1 MTPLPS
7 AAAHLTLDPP
17 TTDETLATIFAAQR
31 RAPDQTP
38 AQVQSQREAGAAL
51 IAALRPRDPIEAAY
65 ATRAAAAHYGS
76 MECFRRAMFPDTP
89 DNAAIRW
96 HGKAVALSRM
106 NTEMVR
112 TLRECQAA
120 TSQVQPH
127 PAARPTVPP
136 LPAPAAVVR
145 PAAATPAKQAG
156 RQDPMPSER
165 KSPAPAASAA
175 TTQPSAAVPA
185 KPSGRQNPMPS
196 ERPLSAQ
203 SAATV
208 TTQLAAALAARPV
221 RRQACPPGQS
231 PVAGPRGLD
240 PRDPMSSER
249 PSFTP
254 SACILSTRPAA
265 RSLLSAPPPHQ
276 GLRAQLL
283 GSTSDIAAMLAAAT
297 GQAGTPT
304 GSEPGGRLSG
314 S

>member
-165 KSPAPAASAA
+165 KSPVPAASVT
-175 TTQPSAAVPA
+175 TTQPPAAVPA
-185 KPSGRQNPMPS
+185 KPSRRQACPRALDPRDPMSSP
-196 ERPLSAQ
+196 RPLPAP
-203 SAATV
+203 SAAAV
-208 TTQLAAALAARPV
+208 TTQLAAALAAKQV
-221 RRQACPPGQS
+221 RKH
-231 PVAGPRGLD
+231 
-240 PRDPMSSER
+240 DPMSSER
-249 PSFTP
+249 SSFTP
-254 SACILSTRPAA
+254 SACIFSTRAA
-265 RSLLSAPPPHQ
+265 ATSFLSAPPPHQ

-297 GQAGTPT
+297 VQASMPT